1 MYSTYVEALDV
12 RPGSS
17 GRAFIH
23 ELGKA
28 PLESRRL
35 TPKCGDDG
43 PVAQG
48 ILYIYIP
55 TVHLPVD
62 ID

>member
-35 TPKCGDDG
+35 TPKHVEMMGLRRR
-43 PVAQG
+43 
-48 ILYIYIP
+48 IFYIYIYLQY
-55 TVHLPVD
+55 TYR
-62 ID
+62 